1 MEKIVES
8 DPQVVKNWL
17 QNIFVGIT
25 IPQTGFMSNWLN
37 IFPHPHP
44 LKRQAQ
50 GSVPVGTAR
59 DGLLLQ
65 GEGGSEGSAGNDAS
79 WQRTLGE
86 VLMETTY
93 GKNIWGHLLEI
104 MGKNL

>member
-37 IFPHPHP
+37 IFPTPIH
-44 LKRQAQ
+44 LSAKLRGVFQSAQ
-50 GSVPVGTAR
+50 HVTVSSYKAR
-59 DGLLLQ
+59 EARKAQQEMMRVD
-65 GEGGSEGSAGNDAS
+65 SEP
-79 WQRTLGE
+79 
-86 VLMETTY
+86 
-93 GKNIWGHLLEI
+93 WGRF
-104 MGKNL
+104 